1 MGYNVAVNKKNKIR
15 RRRRAL
21 RVRSSL
27 KKYGEPRVAVFRS
40 LKYIYAQIIND
51 LIGHTLV
58 TCSSLELK
66 DMTGDKQAIAYAIGR
81 ELAKR
86 AKEKNIETVVF
97 DRGRFHYHGRVK
109 SLAKGLRE
117 GGIKF

>member
-1 MGYNVAVNKKNKIR
+1 MGYDVAINKKNKIR
-15 RRRRAL
+15 KKRRAL
-21 RVRSSL
+21 RVRNNL
-27 KKYGEPRVAVFRS
+27 KKYEAPRVTVFRS
-40 LKYIYAQIIND
+40 LKYIYAQIISD

-58 TCSSLELK
+58 ACSSLEIK
-66 DMTGDKQAIAYAIGR
+66 DIVGDKKEIAYAIGR
-81 ELAKR
+81 KLAKR

-109 SLAKGLRE
+109 SLAEGLRE